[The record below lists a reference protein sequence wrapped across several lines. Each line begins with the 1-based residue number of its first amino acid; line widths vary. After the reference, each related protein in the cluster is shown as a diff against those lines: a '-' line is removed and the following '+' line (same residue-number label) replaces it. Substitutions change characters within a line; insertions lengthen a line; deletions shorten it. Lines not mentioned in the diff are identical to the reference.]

1 MTCSYRH
8 CHVARI
14 LGVSQSFFS
23 EVQPG
28 IVRYAAWYAAAG
40 KISDYLTIPWDILRH
55 ERNDSRIWDE
65 TRPVSR
71 WSNQHAGASRGGSAH
86 GPYGSYGYY
95 MDHVDLLWSFS
106 CVSFSKRVVF
116 RFFFLW
122 NIWFLTRV
130 SFLFK
135 IGHLIFMKHLIV
147 FKWNSSSYC
156 ILYHIIS
163 YYIMIYVMVCFSGG
177 KIGRLH
183 GLHDRSCVVWALWC
197 SQAWCLRSWRRTAEW
212 SSKFHCFF

>member
-1 MTCSYRH
+1 
-8 CHVARI
+8 
-14 LGVSQSFFS
+14 
-23 EVQPG
+23 
-28 IVRYAAWYAAAG
+28 
-40 KISDYLTIPWDILRH
+40 
-55 ERNDSRIWDE
+55 
-65 TRPVSR
+65 
-71 WSNQHAGASRGGSAH
+71 
-86 GPYGSYGYY
+86 

-122 NIWFLTRV
+122 NIWFFTRV

-212 SSKFHCFF
+212 SSKFHCFFLTCQSCHVQISGATNIYKHIKTYTNIYKDIQRYKNI